1 MDCKIH
7 ISDDFL
13 VPITLD
19 IYDSCQPFHLRFQM
33 DLNNNN
39 NHYLNQS
46 PSQIQI
52 NNHELIQRLPQA
64 QPILDF
70 DDGTMETATEKVPS
84 IDSLPIEWINQLE
97 NDDKIDQETT
107 TAAAVT
113 TVKDNNKVVRRN
125 QNRAQNL
132 LLQALIQNSIEKNNG
147 KDLVNKLFDDLKKFT
162 SQTFQWRKN
171 RKLFD
176 NLSKRIEHKIFE
188 HLSFITTKTIR
199 AIDSNQPRPLLFDS
213 RNYYDEDRYAK
224 EFQELE
230 RIGGG
235 GNGKVNKVQ
244 HRVDKQQYAVKIIH
258 LKQGQLDKL
267 NREPI
272 IYAQLSHLNVVEYK
286 TSWIQNCSSTMVNVN
301 DGHDHNDEP
310 TTTSTGNNNLLGDDL
325 IEIISSKSINDTKMK
340 EKSKFFRS
348 SNSSSSSSS
357 SSSLSSS
364 VKDNGTKMV
373 KNVGKQTDENK
384 RETFLFIQMELC
396 GQNLRDYIENR
407 NKSFKTIDNLNL
419 SVELKWF
426 AQILA
431 GVRHIHDKQLIHR
444 DLKPSNILFT
454 LDGKLLKICD
464 FGLSSWSLN
473 AYYKPVQSSS
483 SLSINNDHHLQTS
496 LSFGMGTPSYAAPE
510 QLKQSKY
517 DHCVDIYSLGI
528 ILFELIYPYG
538 SGMEKSLMLD
548 KLKIQ
553 RILPSEFNENDLY
566 KMFGKLIL
574 AMTERNPA
582 KRIKTIGVIERKLS
596 SIHFQLKRKPSNRKS
611 QLTLQQTQKQEII
624 RLKREKKTR
633 YRKNCRIRK
642 RNSNS

>member
-39 NHYLNQS
+39 NHHFNQS

-132 LLQALIQNSIEKNNG
+132 LLLALIQNSIEKNNG

-235 GNGKVNKVQ
+235 GKC
-244 HRVDKQQYAVKIIH
+244 I
-258 LKQGQLDKL
+258 
-267 NREPI
+267 
-272 IYAQLSHLNVVEYK
+272 
-286 TSWIQNCSSTMVNVN
+286 
-301 DGHDHNDEP
+301 
-310 TTTSTGNNNLLGDDL
+310 
-325 IEIISSKSINDTKMK
+325 
-340 EKSKFFRS
+340 
-348 SNSSSSSSS
+348 
-357 SSSLSSS
+357 
-364 VKDNGTKMV
+364 
-373 KNVGKQTDENK
+373 
-384 RETFLFIQMELC
+384 
-396 GQNLRDYIENR
+396 
-407 NKSFKTIDNLNL
+407 NL
-419 SVELKWF
+419 S
-426 AQILA
+426 
-431 GVRHIHDKQLIHR
+431 
-444 DLKPSNILFT
+444 DLLFFVMILF
-454 LDGKLLKICD
+454 L
-464 FGLSSWSLN
+464 
-473 AYYKPVQSSS
+473 
-483 SLSINNDHHLQTS
+483 
-496 LSFGMGTPSYAAPE
+496 
-510 QLKQSKY
+510 
-517 DHCVDIYSLGI
+517 
-528 ILFELIYPYG
+528 
-538 SGMEKSLMLD
+538 
-548 KLKIQ
+548 
-553 RILPSEFNENDLY
+553 
-566 KMFGKLIL
+566 
-574 AMTERNPA
+574 
-582 KRIKTIGVIERKLS
+582 
-596 SIHFQLKRKPSNRKS
+596 
-611 QLTLQQTQKQEII
+611 
-624 RLKREKKTR
+624 
-633 YRKNCRIRK
+633 
-642 RNSNS
+642 